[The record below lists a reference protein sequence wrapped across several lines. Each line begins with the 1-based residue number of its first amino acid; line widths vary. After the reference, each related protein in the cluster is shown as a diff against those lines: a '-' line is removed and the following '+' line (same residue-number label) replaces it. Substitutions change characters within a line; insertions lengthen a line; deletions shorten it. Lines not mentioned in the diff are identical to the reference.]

1 MHRPSLVSNK
11 GLINHWE
18 LQDRETGKHQVSHFD
33 VLAKGAFENKA
44 PHVVIQEVLNKEA
57 EEKHIRIV
65 GLQPTTKEPKSATI
79 MQASNNEES
88 KVNAKKSI
96 SNEESN
102 NGGQRSEMS
111 VSNTERQESLY
122 GIRSNSVK
130 FTQSL
135 NKN

>member
-1 MHRPSLVSNK
+1 MKTIHRVHRPSLVSNK

-88 KVNAKKSI
+88 KGNVNGKKSVI
-96 SNEESN
+96 NEE
-102 NGGQRSEMS
+102 
-111 VSNTERQESLY
+111 
-122 GIRSNSVK
+122 
-130 FTQSL
+130 
-135 NKN
+135 